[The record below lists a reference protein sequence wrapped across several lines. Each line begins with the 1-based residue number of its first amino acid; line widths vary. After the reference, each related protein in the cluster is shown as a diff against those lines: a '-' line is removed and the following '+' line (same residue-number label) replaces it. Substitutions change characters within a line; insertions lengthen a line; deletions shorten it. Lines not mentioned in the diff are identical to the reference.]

1 MLRSPNGRAKILLR
15 WSSTFIATGLPVPDC
30 LVSSPLA
37 VLQSPA
43 ILIPIMHATKYI
55 LWEEQGRWCGYL
67 EGYPDN
73 IAYGKSFEDL
83 QFKLRDLQRDL
94 ADQENDQSPHAT
106 TVTAPPRVFTTRQ
119 IKIRARFEKIFLL
132 MFPDP

>member
-1 MLRSPNGRAKILLR
+1 VLIAESLAMLNRLG
-15 WSSTFIATGLPVPDC
+15 F
-30 LVSSPLA
+30 SPLA

-43 ILIPIMHATKYI
+43 ILIPIMHAKKYI

-83 QFKLRDLQRDL
+83 QFKLRNLQRDL
-94 ADQENDQSPHAT
+94 ADQEDDRSPHAT

-132 MFPDP
+132 MFPNP

>member
-1 MLRSPNGRAKILLR
+1 MLITDRP
-15 WSSTFIATGLPVPDC
+15 PVLSR

-37 VLQSPA
+37 VLQSLA

-67 EGYPDN
+67 QGYPERM
-73 IAYGKSFEDL
+73 AHGKSFEDL

-94 ADQENDQSPHAT
+94 AGQENDRSQHAT
-106 TVTAPPRVFTTRQ
+106 AVSAPPRVFTPRQ
-119 IKIRARFEKIFLL
+119 IKTLPRFEKIFLA
-132 MFPDP
+132 MFANP

>member
-1 MLRSPNGRAKILLR
+1 M
-15 WSSTFIATGLPVPDC
+15 IATDLPVLDY

-43 ILIPIMHATKYI
+43 ILIPIMSATKYI

-67 EGYPDN
+67 QGYPDN

-94 ADQENDQSPHAT
+94 ADHEHEDDRSPHAT
-106 TVTAPPRVFTTRQ
+106 AVTAPPRVFTTRQ
-119 IKIRARFEKIFLL
+119 IKTRARFEKIFLL
-132 MFPDP
+132 MFPNP

>member
-1 MLRSPNGRAKILLR
+1 ML
-15 WSSTFIATGLPVPDC
+15 IATGLPVPDC

-43 ILIPIMHATKYI
+43 ILIPIMRATKYI

-67 EGYPDN
+67 QGYPDN

-94 ADQENDQSPHAT
+94 ADQEDDRSPHAT
-106 TVTAPPRVFTTRQ
+106 AVTAPPRVFTTRQ
-119 IKIRARFEKIFLL
+119 IKLRARFEKIFLL
-132 MFPDP
+132 MFPNP

>member
-1 MLRSPNGRAKILLR
+1 M
-15 WSSTFIATGLPVPDC
+15 
-30 LVSSPLA
+30 
-37 VLQSPA
+37 
-43 ILIPIMHATKYI
+43 MHATKYI

-67 EGYPDN
+67 QGYPDN

-94 ADQENDQSPHAT
+94 ADQEDGRSPHAT
-106 TVTAPPRVFTTRQ
+106 VVTAPPRVFTTRQ

-132 MFPDP
+132 MFPNP

>member
-1 MLRSPNGRAKILLR
+1 MIAEEIQVR
-15 WSSTFIATGLPVPDC
+15 WSSGLIAEGLPILNR

-43 ILIPIMHATKYI
+43 ILSPIMRATKYV

-67 EGYPDN
+67 QGYPDN

-94 ADQENDQSPHAT
+94 TDQDEDRSPHAT
-106 TVTAPPRVFTTRQ
+106 VVTAPPRVFTARQ
-119 IKIRARFEKIFLL
+119 LKIRARLEKIFLS
-132 MFPDP
+132 MFPNP

>member
-1 MLRSPNGRAKILLR
+1 MLITDRP
-15 WSSTFIATGLPVPDC
+15 PVLSR

-37 VLQSPA
+37 VLQSLA

-67 EGYPDN
+67 QGYPERM
-73 IAYGKSFEDL
+73 AHGKSFEDL

-94 ADQENDQSPHAT
+94 AGQENDRSQHAT
-106 TVTAPPRVFTTRQ
+106 AVSAPPRVFTPRQ
-119 IKIRARFEKIFLL
+119 IKTLPRFEKIFLA
-132 MFPDP
+132 MFANS

>member
-1 MLRSPNGRAKILLR
+1 MLRSPNDRGNILLR
-15 WSSTFIATGLPVPDC
+15 WSSTLIATGLPVPDC

-37 VLQSPA
+37 VLQTPA
-43 ILIPIMHATKYI
+43 ILIPIMHAKKYI

-73 IAYGKSFEDL
+73 IAHGKSFEDL

-94 ADQENDQSPHAT
+94 ADQEDDRSPHTT

-119 IKIRARFEKIFLL
+119 IKIRARFETIFLL
-132 MFPDP
+132 MFPNP

>member
-1 MLRSPNGRAKILLR
+1 MIARDNSLR
-15 WSSTFIATGLPVPDC
+15 WSSILIATDLLVLDR

-67 EGYPDN
+67 QGYPDN

-94 ADQENDQSPHAT
+94 ADQEDSRSPHAT
-106 TVTAPPRVFTTRQ
+106 AVTAPPRVFTTRQ

-132 MFPDP
+132 MFPNP

>member
-1 MLRSPNGRAKILLR
+1 L
-15 WSSTFIATGLPVPDC
+15 IATDLLVLDR

-67 EGYPDN
+67 QGYPDN

-94 ADQENDQSPHAT
+94 ADQEDSRSPHAT
-106 TVTAPPRVFTTRQ
+106 AVTAPPRVFTTRQ

-132 MFPDP
+132 MFPNP